1 MGLALAVGIAGY
13 VLTSLNYTGEIPA
26 NLLTQV
32 GVLVA
37 IAIIAEVGVHFLAP
51 YADPVILPVAVALT
65 GLGLAMIYRLDLAR
79 RPSVRASGSTW
90 VPSPSSPVSS

>member
-51 YADPVILPVAVALT
+51 YADPVFLRMPVCTPCSQTLP
-65 GLGLAMIYRLDLAR
+65 R
-79 RPSVRASGSTW
+79 STC
-90 VPSPSSPVSS
+90 PSPSR

>member
-37 IAIIAEVGVHFLAP
+37 IAIVAEVGVHFLAP

-65 GLGLAMIYRLDLAR
+65 GLGLASAR
-79 RPSVRASGSTW
+79 HCSWASRSLSRPSS
-90 VPSPSSPVSS
+90 

>member
-37 IAIIAEVGVHFLAP
+37 IAIIAEVGVHFPGPLRGP
-51 YADPVILPVAVALT
+51 
-65 GLGLAMIYRLDLAR
+65 R
-79 RPSVRASGSTW
+79 
-90 VPSPSSPVSS
+90 